1 MASDIT
7 PNSPNLSDRQEET
20 DAALGYMVR
29 NAAMVEFFLDQAI
42 RRLIKNPY
50 TPLVT
55 ASLSA
60 SGSLDVIKRIVE
72 AGPFSDEAAQE
83 MTVIISQCRTAF
95 PQRNRHVHGLRVI
108 GDERDVTW
116 TKNRKTGSLNQAS
129 FEVDELRNLGREF
142 SRIAG
147 SILNWSSYYLEGKPR
162 TGRRET
168 QKRESEN

>member
-1 MASDIT
+1 MASDTT

-29 NAAMVEFFLDQAI
+29 NAAMVEFFLDQTI
-42 RRLIKNPY
+42 RRLIQNPY

-83 MTVIISQCRTAF
+83 MAAIIGRCRAAF
-95 PQRNRHVHGLRVI
+95 PQRNQHVHGLRVI
-108 GDERDVTW
+108 GDERDATW
-116 TKNRKTGSLNQAS
+116 TKNRRTGSLNQTF
-129 FEVDELRNLGREF
+129 FEVDELRDLGREF
-142 SRIAG
+142 SQIA
-147 SILNWSSYYLEGKPR
+147 SLILGWSGYYLEGKSRP
-162 TGRRET
+162 GRRET
-168 QKRESEN
+168 QNRESEN